1 MDHPFWSLLGV
12 LAVVVLILYLAYYAT
27 RWIGMHGAPGGG
39 GAFRAGGAE
48 RFRILGQLGVG
59 RNERLVLVRLD
70 ERCYLLGVTEHQ
82 ITLLRELEG
91 DEAAQWLAQ
100 GDVPEAPGF
109 VEALNRSLRK
119 KKRNE

>member
-1 MDHPFWSLLGV
+1 MLDNLWSILGV
-12 LAVVVLILYLAYYAT
+12 LAVVILILYFAYAAT
-27 RWIGMHGAPGGG
+27 KWIGTHSAPGGSVRI
-39 GAFRAGGAE
+39 RALGDA

-91 DEAAQWLAQ
+91 EEAAEWLAENEQ
-100 GDVPEAPGF
+100 PSAPGF
-109 VEALNRSLRK
+109 AEILSRNLRK
-119 KKRNE
+119 K